1 MFKNEYTFDRKLIWE
16 YVLKTVGI
24 RMIVIGVLLFFAG
37 IIMYPCYN
45 IAVMKQVVLL
55 CSAYGL
61 LYAIFM
67 PMVVVRNVEASG
79 KRLNNGK
86 QEKTEVLFG
95 DNIIMNEGR
104 VHLEFEYEQIKK
116 IRETKNLIMLGLGK
130 SSAILVYKSGFTE
143 GTKEDFMKFI
153 QEKIK
158 K

>member
-1 MFKNEYTFDRKLIWE
+1 MFENEYTFNRKLIWE

-24 RMIVIGVLLFFAG
+24 RMIVLGVLLFFAG

-45 IAVMKQVVLL
+45 IGVMKRVVLL

>member
-24 RMIVIGVLLFFAG
+24 RMIVIGVLLFLVG
-37 IIMYPCYN
+37 IIMCPCY
-45 IAVMKQVVLL
+45 IGVMKRVTLL

-67 PMVVVRNVEASG
+67 PMVVVRNVEASW

>member
-37 IIMYPCYN
+37 IIMYPWY
-45 IAVMKQVVLL
+45 IGVMKRVVLL

-104 VHLEFEYEQIKK
+104 VHFEFEYEQIKK